1 MSMGLMAAQKGFR
14 INAVLPGPVETPI
27 LADFEDTMGK
37 HNLDGLKGLL
47 GRHATPDDIAGAIV
61 CSCLRCGAVDQR
73 PRTCRRRRSDRSGSH
88 RGRPG
93 TGDLKCPARQHS
105 LGHRLDTAAAIFEGC
120 SQRSHPR
127 IGVAARAIAR
137 VLSGSCDEREP
148 EIAAALAEDLG
159 RGPVEAWLGDIAST
173 KAEAAYARKHLKRWM
188 RRRRVSL
195 PLSPAARHAAGC
207 STTRSGVV
215 LVIGPWN
222 YPLYLSLAPLVAAVA
237 AGNCAVVK
245 PSELAPATSALL
257 ARLVPQYLDPQAV
270 RVVEGD
276 AAVTQDLLAQG
287 FDHAL
292 FTGGTEVGK
301 KIMAAA
307 APTLTPV
314 TLELGGKS
322 PVIVAADAD
331 LDVAAR
337 RIAWVKLLNSGQ
349 TCIAPDYVLAERSIA
364 NELVDKIVANVREF
378 RSGEGDPSMQ
388 IVNQRQFDRLVSLIS
403 ATDGTVVTG
412 GGFDRATLRIEPTVI
427 VDPSP
432 TDAVMA
438 DEIFGPI
445 LPVVT
450 VESLDSAAEFVNA
463 QAETLGAVSVYRVSR
478 SLSRGPD
485 RPDSV
490 RRRGGQPRRD
500 ALHGAAAAVRR
511 CRCQRDGRLPR
522 PVGLRSDE
530 PPQGGSGQAATTRP
544 RGWCTRRTPTGP

>member
-1 MSMGLMAAQKGFR
+1 MTSQTASFDTTALLNDLRGVFSSGRTRGLAWRLEQ
-14 INAVLPGPVETPI
+14 
-27 LADFEDTMGK
+27 
-37 HNLDGLKGLL
+37 
-47 GRHATPDDIAGAIV
+47 
-61 CSCLRCGAVDQR
+61 LRGIE
-73 PRTCRRRRSDRSGSH
+73 
-88 RGRPG
+88 
-93 TGDLKCPARQHS
+93 
-105 LGHRLDTAAAIFEGC
+105 RL
-120 SQRSHPR
+120 
-127 IGVAARAIAR
+127 
-137 VLSGSCDEREP
+137 CDEREP
-148 EIAAALAEDLG
+148 EIAAALADDLG
-159 RGPVEAWLGDIAST
+159 RGPVEAWLGDVAST
-173 KAEAAYARKHLKRWM
+173 KAEATYARKHLKKWM

-195 PLSPAARHAAGC
+195 PLNQLPGRGWVQYDPL
-207 STTRSGVV
+207 GVV

-257 ARLVPQYLDPQAV
+257 ARLVPEYLDPSAI

-276 AAVTQDLLAQG
+276 ATVTQDLLAQG

-364 NELVDKIVANVREF
+364 TELVDKIVANVHEF

-388 IVNQRQFDRLVSLIS
+388 IVNKRQVDRLAALIS
-403 ATDGTVVTG
+403 ATDGTVVAG
-412 GGFDRATLRIEPTVI
+412 GGFDSAALRIEPTVI

-432 TDAVMA
+432 ADGVMA

-450 VESLDSAAEFVNA
+450 VDSLDSAAEFINSKPKPLALYLFTASRLVA
-463 QAETLGAVSVYRVSR
+463 QALIDRIPSGGAVVNHIAMHCMVPQLPFGGVGASGMGAYHGRWGFEAMSHRRAVLAKRA
-478 SLSRGPD
+478 
-485 RPDSV
+485 RPDLRVVYPPYS
-490 RRRGGQPRRD
+490 
-500 ALHGAAAAVRR
+500 
-511 CRCQRDGRLPR
+511 GRAMKIMR
-522 PVGLRSDE
+522 KVF
-530 PPQGGSGQAATTRP
+530 
-544 RGWCTRRTPTGP
+544 

>member
-1 MSMGLMAAQKGFR
+1 MSRGAA
-14 INAVLPGPVETPI
+14 
-27 LADFEDTMGK
+27 
-37 HNLDGLKGLL
+37 
-47 GRHATPDDIAGAIV
+47 
-61 CSCLRCGAVDQR
+61 
-73 PRTCRRRRSDRSGSH
+73 
-88 RGRPG
+88 
-93 TGDLKCPARQHS
+93 
-105 LGHRLDTAAAIFEGC
+105 
-120 SQRSHPR
+120 
-127 IGVAARAIAR
+127 
-137 VLSGSCDEREP
+137 LSGATELIADLRQAFATGRTRELSWRLEQLRGIERLCDEREA

-159 RGPVEAWLGDIAST
+159 RPPVDAWLGDIAST
-173 KAEAAYARKHLKRWM
+173 KAEATYARKHLKGWM

-195 PLSPAARHAAGC
+195 SLNQFPGRGWVQYDPL
-207 STTRSGVV
+207 GVV

-257 ARLVPQYLDPQAV
+257 ARLVPGYLDPMAV

-276 AAVTQDLLAQG
+276 AAVTQALLAEG

-331 LDVAAR
+331 IDVAAR

-364 NELVDKIVANVREF
+364 DELIDKIVDNLREF
-378 RSGEGDPSMQ
+378 RSGEKDPSLR
-388 IVNQRQFDRLVSLIS
+388 IVNQRQFDRLVAMIS
-403 ATDGTVVTG
+403 ASEGKVVTG
-412 GGFDRATLRIEPTVI
+412 GGSDSAELRIEPTVI

-432 TDAVMA
+432 SDAVMA

-445 LPVVT
+445 LPVLT
-450 VESLDSAAEFVNA
+450 VDSLDSAAEFVNGKPKPLA
-463 QAETLGAVSVYRVSR
+463 LYLFTSSRTVARALIDRIPSGGAVVNHVAMHCMVPQLPFGGVGASGMGAYHGRWGFEAMSHRRAVLAKRA
-478 SLSRGPD
+478 
-485 RPDSV
+485 RPDLKVIYPPYS
-490 RRRGGQPRRD
+490 D
-500 ALHGAAAAVRR
+500 AAVKIMRR
-511 CRCQRDGRLPR
+511 
-522 PVGLRSDE
+522 VF
-530 PPQGGSGQAATTRP
+530 
-544 RGWCTRRTPTGP
+544 